1 MGAQVYNQTIERLHY
16 SPVPPIKNYKRLSPA
31 KSLLNRTKRNLFGS
45 VEPKAFMDY
54 YKSQMQKASEEK
66 RKKWNFN
73 FNLEKPLDGPLQWE
87 PVGTNRVPVVTLTQ
101 AAHVIPGTRRP
112 AGLERSSSS
121 TSSSSVDILSSDEL
135 MDQRAERAN
144 RGSSVETLDGSLSS
158 LSPAE
163 EEEEEQESVQTYPI
177 MPSSPKKKSAS
188 RSQSP
193 KPSSS
198 KGSKLRQPQIT
209 EFLKERK
216 RRLSSTVAVE
226 KISAKKVRM
235 MIGASSSSSENGD
248 AAAGGPQETSAS
260 TAN

>member
-1 MGAQVYNQTIERLHY
+1 
-16 SPVPPIKNYKRLSPA
+16 
-31 KSLLNRTKRNLFGS
+31 
-45 VEPKAFMDY
+45 
-54 YKSQMQKASEEK
+54 MQKASEEK

-144 RGSSVETLDGSLSS
+144 RGSSVESLDGSLSS

-177 MPSSPKKKSAS
+177 MPSSPKKKSAA

-209 EFLKERK
+209 GEFVLTAGSLDTFPSFCILAHFPLLCMGALVTIIKTKLIIGTFALKKKNTKSKSYHRECILLTLLHALLIIFNDRQLTLGVHGWCWLVGNCFFPFLWWEGERIC
-216 RRLSSTVAVE
+216 
-226 KISAKKVRM
+226 ISFCV
-235 MIGASSSSSENGD
+235 N
-248 AAAGGPQETSAS
+248 
-260 TAN
+260 N

>member
-121 TSSSSVDILSSDEL
+121 TSSSSADILSSDEL

-144 RGSSVETLDGSLSS
+144 RGSSVESLDGSLSS
-158 LSPAE
+158 LS
-163 EEEEEQESVQTYPI
+163 
-177 MPSSPKKKSAS
+177 SP
-188 RSQSP
+188 RP
-193 KPSSS
+193 
-198 KGSKLRQPQIT
+198 RRR

-235 MIGASSSSSENGD
+235 MMGASSSSSENGD
-248 AAAGGPQETSAS
+248 GAAGGPQEASAS
-260 TAN
+260 TTN